1 VYRYPISIHLI
12 GTSHYQLLGEAE
24 KMRHSF
30 LNWSEI
36 DHAIIDGTDD
46 VSTMHYQINQTARV
60 QYGVKEAALNA
71 WVQLLIAPLQ
81 VGVIGNADR
90 LLPVQLEYGNK
101 MPLQS
106 AVKQIGILDQWGNRV
121 PMDALLEMDFKPQMP
136 ELTFK
141 NTLATVTLLIKPIR
155 NANIDQLQNKVNQY
169 IEGYSFPNGMKSDLK
184 GQLDTQTQVFSEF
197 LKYAIAIVFIMY
209 GLLVIRFRSF
219 YQPLLIYVTI
229 PLSFAG
235 SFLSIILSGAPLTF
249 IGLLGL
255 TGLTGIV
262 INDGILLID
271 TANQL
276 IKHGHTVTYATIK
289 AAKSRFFPVV
299 LTSVTT
305 IIGLIPLL
313 VTQNMF
319 QQLALAFVFGLF
331 SSTVF
336 LLLII
341 PVLYQGGYLIGVV
354 KSQPHTAR

>member
-1 VYRYPISIHLI
+1 
-12 GTSHYQLLGEAE
+12 
-24 KMRHSF
+24 
-30 LNWSEI
+30 
-36 DHAIIDGTDD
+36 
-46 VSTMHYQINQTARV
+46 
-60 QYGVKEAALNA
+60 
-71 WVQLLIAPLQ
+71 
-81 VGVIGNADR
+81 
-90 LLPVQLEYGNK
+90 
-101 MPLQS
+101 
-106 AVKQIGILDQWGNRV
+106 
-121 PMDALLEMDFKPQMP
+121 
-136 ELTFK
+136 
-141 NTLATVTLLIKPIR
+141 
-155 NANIDQLQNKVNQY
+155 
-169 IEGYSFPNGMKSDLK
+169 
-184 GQLDTQTQVFSEF
+184 
-197 LKYAIAIVFIMY
+197 MY